1 MTPPSVTGTAAAP
14 ALLKLIEAV
23 DEENAALRDQQI
35 FTHAGFTDRKNQ
47 ALRELMAAQR
57 KEISTAAGPTL
68 GPLLRRLSHALQE
81 NSRLLKLHIAAV
93 GEISDIIVSGLR
105 DAESDGTY
113 CRSGARG
120 W

>member
-1 MTPPSVTGTAAAP
+1 MTTPSVTVTAVAP
-14 ALLKLIEAV
+14 ALVKLIEAV
-23 DEENAALRDQQI
+23 DEENAALRDQKI

-57 KEISTAAGPTL
+57 KEISAAAGSAL
-68 GPLLRRLSHALQE
+68 APLLRRLSHELQE

-93 GEISDIIVSGLR
+93 GEISDIIVNGLR